1 MPGRTF
7 TVIAICCLAASTLS
21 QAADWPQFR
30 GADSLGYADERN
42 LPINWGGANAK
53 SIVWKSPLP
62 KSDNGFSSPIVCNG
76 RVFLTTVTNKP
87 LTHALLC
94 FNAGDGKL
102 LWQIPIEPGPWKLTD
117 LRGGYGA
124 STPAADGQHVFA
136 LFGSAVIACLDY
148 DGKIVW
154 RKELQKTAFDVAIGT
169 SPILFDETVIL
180 QLDQNSKKSTLV
192 ALDRKTGE
200 TRWEQ
205 PRPDFVFAHS
215 TPIIAKVHGKQQLI
229 VSGSNAL
236 QGTDPQTGKILWSI
250 ESKGET
256 VSPAFGDDLVYV
268 DTGRGGGGICVDLSG
283 EKPAVKWKCNAG
295 EMGEGLG
302 SPIIVDGVLYKM
314 HRGDF
319 LLCRKAAT
327 GEIVFSEHL
336 PKMSSWPSPVASADH
351 LLYFASAGISYV
363 IKPGPKLDIVATND
377 LGDSNRAASPAVS
390 DGKIFLR
397 GNNFLYC
404 VGK

>member
-1 MPGRTF
+1 MLDRAA
-7 TVIAICCLAASTLS
+7 IAIAIICCAISAICRAS
-21 QAADWPQFR
+21 DWPQFR
-30 GADSLGYADERN
+30 GPDSLAYADEKN
-42 LPINWGGANAK
+42 LPVTWGADGKA
-53 SIVWKSPLP
+53 ILWKSPLP

-76 RVFLTTVTNKP
+76 RLFLTTVTNKP

-94 FNAGDGKL
+94 FNAADGKL
-102 LWQIPIEPGPWKLTD
+102 LWQTSIDPGPWKLSD

-124 STPAADGQHVFA
+124 PTPAADAHHVLA

-154 RKELQKTAFDVAIGT
+154 RKELEKTAFDVAIGT
-169 SPILFDETVIL
+169 SPILFEDLAIF
-180 QLDQNSKKSTLV
+180 QFDQNSKKSTLI
-192 ALDRKTGE
+192 ALDRKTGQ

-215 TPIIAKVHGKQQLI
+215 TPIIARVHGKPQLI
-229 VSGSNAL
+229 ASGSNAL
-236 QGTDPQTGKILWSI
+236 QGTDPQTGKLLWSI

-256 VSPAFGDDLVYV
+256 VSPALGDNLVYV

-283 EKPAVKWKCNAG
+283 DAPAVKWKCNAR

-302 SPIIVDGVLYKM
+302 SPIIVDGLLYKM

-336 PKMSSWPSPVASADH
+336 PKMSSWPSPFASADH
-351 LLYFASAGISYV
+351 LIYFASAGISYV

-377 LGDSNRAASPAVS
+377 LADPNRAASPAVA
-390 DGKIFLR
+390 DGKIYLR

-404 VGK
+404 IGK